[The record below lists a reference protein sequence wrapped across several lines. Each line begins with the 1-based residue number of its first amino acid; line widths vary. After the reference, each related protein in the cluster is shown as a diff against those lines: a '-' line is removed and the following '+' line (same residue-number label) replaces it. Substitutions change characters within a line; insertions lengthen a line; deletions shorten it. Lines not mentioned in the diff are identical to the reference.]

1 MKLHQKYYITS
12 NKTTHFK
19 TYCFRSH
26 TGRERMDYFENFT
39 ENTSLSNQ
47 AKRTYLS
54 DAKQQ
59 TLIMF

>member
-1 MKLHQKYYITS
+1 
-12 NKTTHFK
+12 
-19 TYCFRSH
+19 
-26 TGRERMDYFENFT
+26 MDHSASFT
-39 ENTSLSNQ
+39 ENTSLSSQ